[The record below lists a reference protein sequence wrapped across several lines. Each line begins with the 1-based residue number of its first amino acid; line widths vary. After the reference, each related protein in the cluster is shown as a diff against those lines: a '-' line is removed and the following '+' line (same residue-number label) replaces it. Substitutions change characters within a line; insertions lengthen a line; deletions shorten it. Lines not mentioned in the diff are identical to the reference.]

1 VPYVKRGMKAP
12 RFSSVELRVQG
23 IASRETN
30 NQLLRVPWGRFS
42 QGLRGVSPLGKCWRS
57 GARPSL
63 ERSAAHLRRS
73 WQLSR
78 SIVPVSSSGAR
89 DHNNPNAWRPCELD
103 GASRRVSRL
112 HADAEVRNRSAA
124 TVTDIWQ
131 ARHNSGSSRPVLRT
145 ALQACR

>member
-1 VPYVKRGMKAP
+1 MKAP
-12 RFSSVELRVQG
+12 RFLSVELRVQG

-78 SIVPVSSSGAR
+78 SIVPVLSSGAR
-89 DHNNPNAWRPCELD
+89 DHNNPNAETFRIGWSWRRD
-103 GASRRVSRL
+103 SRL
-112 HADAEVRNRSAA
+112 HADARSSESLG
-124 TVTDIWQ
+124 
-131 ARHNSGSSRPVLRT
+131 RHNGRHLASVPQLW
-145 ALQACR
+145 